1 MLKQHEI
8 QDKVN
13 TLLEQTQCDTYPVP
27 IVRIAESLGYTVH
40 FMDSNDS
47 INDSIVGK
55 VSHIEKKIYVKQGDI
70 PQRQRFTIAH
80 ELGHIHLHNGD
91 RFRTERGLN
100 VFSDDHEE
108 VEANRFAAMLLMPE
122 NEFRKIWE
130 ISEQSI
136 EYVANYFA
144 VSKLSASIRANT
156 LNLLSL

>member
-8 QDKVN
+8 QSKVN
-13 TLLEQTQCDTYPVP
+13 TLLEHTQCDTYPVP
-27 IVRIAESLGYTVH
+27 IVRIAESIGYTVH
-40 FMDSNDS
+40 FMDMDS
-47 INDSIVGK
+47 NDSIVGK
-55 VSHIEKKIYVKQGDI
+55 VSHTDKKIYVKQGDI

-80 ELGHIHLHNGD
+80 ELGHIKLHNGD
-91 RFRTERGLN
+91 KFRTERGLN
-100 VFSDDHEE
+100 VFSDDPEE

-122 NEFRKIWE
+122 NEFRRIWE

>member
-1 MLKQHEI
+1 
-8 QDKVN
+8 
-13 TLLEQTQCDTYPVP
+13 VP

-47 INDSIVGK
+47 IVGK
-55 VSHIEKKIYVKQGDI
+55 VSHTDKKIYVKHGDI

-80 ELGHIHLHNGD
+80 ELGHIKLHNGD
-91 RFRTERGLN
+91 KFRTERGLN
-100 VFSDDHEE
+100 VFSDDPEE

-156 LNLLSL
+156 LNLLAL